1 MAKPTKYTRQP
12 IVSVLGHVD
21 HGKTSLL
28 DYIRGSTV
36 AAREAGAITQH
47 IGATEV
53 PIDAIYTMCGD
64 LLGGKKFSVPGLLFI
79 DTPGHHAFTTLRAR
93 GGSLADIAIL
103 VVDINE
109 GFRPQTHESIS
120 ILRQY
125 KTPFVIA
132 ANKIDA
138 INGWQ
143 RSTSS
148 IEVAAQRIQNQRPMT
163 KRLFEEKLYDLIGVI
178 YDKGFE
184 SDLYFNVKDFT
195 KTIPIIPVSA
205 KTGEGVPELLMILV
219 GLAQRF
225 LEEQLKS
232 ESGPAKGTVLEVK
245 EDVGLGT
252 TVDAIIYS
260 GMLKKEDTI
269 ILGTH
274 DEPLVTKIKALLKP
288 KPMDEIRDPRERF
301 DSVKEVHAACG
312 IKISA
317 PDLDRVVPGAPLR
330 TAHGNEA
337 ELIQEIQQQSQVKI
351 DLDKDGL
358 YIKADTIGSLEA
370 LVKES
375 REKGIHIRKVDI
387 GNISKRDITDTAAVN
402 NTLER
407 VIFAFNV
414 KMLPEAKEEAASTDV
429 TVFNEDVIYT
439 IIENYDE
446 WLGKKKEELEKK
458 RREDYIHPGM
468 IKFLP
473 EYVFRV
479 SHPAVIGIRVLGG
492 RIKVD
497 MRLMDQDGKLIGSIK
512 GMQSENKA
520 IAEAIQGQEVAI
532 SIEGVTVGRQIKGGD
547 IFFTDIPES
556 DAKKLQLLEVLNED
570 EKDVLNKIFDIKR
583 KTNKFWGM

>member
-1 MAKPTKYTRQP
+1 MYMSTSHKHVRQP

-28 DYIRGSTV
+28 DFIRGSTV

-53 PIDAIYTMCGD
+53 PIEAIYAMCGP

-79 DTPGHHAFTTLRAR
+79 DTPGHHAFTTLRTR
-93 GGSLADIAIL
+93 GGSLADLAIL

-109 GFRPQTHESIS
+109 GFRPQTHESIT

-125 KTPFVIA
+125 KTPFIIA

-143 RSTSS
+143 RSDET
-148 IEVAAQRIQNQRPMT
+148 AQSRLQNQRPMT
-163 KRLFEEKLYDLIGVI
+163 KTLFETKLYELIGTI

-184 SDLYFNVKDFT
+184 SDLYFNIKDFR
-195 KTIPIIPVSA
+195 KSIPIIPVSA
-205 KTGEGVPELLMILV
+205 KTGEGIAELLMILV

-225 LEEQLKS
+225 LEEQLRS
-232 ESGPAKGTVLEVK
+232 ETGAGKGTVLEVK

-260 GMLKKEDTI
+260 GVLKKEDTI
-269 ILGTH
+269 IFGTR

-301 DSVKEVHAACG
+301 DSVREVRAACG

-317 PDLDRVVPGAPLR
+317 PNLDLVVPGAPLR
-330 TAHGNEA
+330 VVRGDRAT
-337 ELIQEIQQQSQVKI
+337 LIEEIKNQSQVNI
-351 DLDKDGL
+351 ELDKKGL

-375 REKGIHIRKVDI
+375 REKGIDIRKVEI
-387 GNISKRDITDTAAVN
+387 GNVSRRDISETAAVN
-402 NTLER
+402 NPLER

-414 KMLPEAKEEAASTDV
+414 KILPEAKEELAKSEV
-429 TVFNEDVIYT
+429 TIFNEEVIYT
-439 IIENYDE
+439 ILENYDL
-446 WLGKKKEELEKK
+446 WLAKKKEELEKK

-473 EYVFRV
+473 EYVFRM
-479 SHPAVIGIRVLGG
+479 SHPAVFGVRVLGG

-497 MRLMDQDGKLIGSIK
+497 MRLIDQEGKSIGNIK
-512 GMQSENKA
+512 GMQLDNKP
-520 IAEAIQGQEVAI
+520 ITEALQGAEVAI
-532 SIEGVTVGRQIKGGD
+532 SVEGVTIGRQIKGGD
-547 IFFTDIPES
+547 ILFTDIPES
-556 DAKKLQLLEVLNED
+556 DARKLKIMDVLNED
-570 EKDVLNKIFDIKR
+570 EKDVLNKILDIKR
-583 KTNKFWGM
+583 RTNKFWGM

>member
-1 MAKPTKYTRQP
+1 MTSPPKHVRQP

-53 PIDAIYTMCGD
+53 PIDAIYSMCGQ
-64 LLGGKKFSVPGLLFI
+64 LLGGKTFSVPGLLFI
-79 DTPGHHAFTTLRAR
+79 DTPGHHAFTTLRTR
-93 GGSLADIAIL
+93 GGSLADLAIL

-109 GFRPQTHESIS
+109 GFRPQTHESIT

-125 KTPFVIA
+125 KTPFIIA

-143 RSTSS
+143 SSTD
-148 IEVAAQRIQNQRPMT
+148 IAKNRLQNQRPMIKT
-163 KRLFEEKLYDLIGVI
+163 LFETKLYELIGTI

-184 SDLYFNVKDFT
+184 SDLYFNIKDFR
-195 KTIPIIPVSA
+195 KSIPIIPVSA
-205 KTGEGVPELLMILV
+205 KTGEGVPELLMVLV

-225 LEEQLKS
+225 LEDQLAS
-232 ESGPAKGTVLEVK
+232 ETSAGKGTVLEVK
-245 EDVGLGT
+245 EDIGLGT

-260 GMLKKEDTI
+260 GVLRKEDTI
-269 ILGTH
+269 IFGTRN
-274 DEPLVTKIKALLKP
+274 EPLVTKIKALLKP

-301 DSVKEVHAACG
+301 ESVKEVHAACG

-317 PDLDRVVPGAPLR
+317 PDLDQVVPGAPLR
-330 TAHGNEA
+330 VVYGDEEA
-337 ELIQEIQQQSQVKI
+337 LIEEIKSQSQVKI
-351 DLDKDGL
+351 DLDKDGV

-375 REKGIHIRKVDI
+375 REKGINVRKVEI
-387 GNISKRDITDTAAVN
+387 GNLSRRDIMETVAVN
-402 NTLER
+402 NPLER

-414 KMLPEAKEEAASTDV
+414 KILPEAKEEITNTEVAI
-429 TVFNEDVIYT
+429 FNEDVIYT
-439 IIENYDE
+439 IIEKYDL
-446 WLGKKKEELEKK
+446 WVAKKKEELEKK

-479 SHPAVIGIRVLGG
+479 SHPAVIGVRVLGG
-492 RIKVD
+492 RIKVN
-497 MRLMDQDGKLIGSIK
+497 MRLIDTEGKSIGNIK
-512 GMQSENKA
+512 GLQLDNKA
-520 IAEAIQGQEVAI
+520 ITEALQGAEVAI

-556 DAKKLQLLEVLNED
+556 DAKKLRLLDLLNED

>member
-1 MAKPTKYTRQP
+1 MTASPKHVRQP

-53 PIDAIYTMCGD
+53 PIDAIYSMCGS

-79 DTPGHHAFTTLRAR
+79 DTPGHHAFTTLRTR
-93 GGSLADIAIL
+93 GGSLADLAIL

-109 GFRPQTHESIS
+109 GFRPQTHESIT

-125 KTPFVIA
+125 KTPFIVA

-143 RSTSS
+143 QNQ
-148 IEVAAQRIQNQRPMT
+148 EVAKNRVEQQRPMT
-163 KRLFEEKLYDLIGVI
+163 KTLFETKLYELIGTI

-184 SDLYFNVKDFT
+184 SDLYYNIKDFR
-195 KTIPIIPVSA
+195 KSIPIIPLSA
-205 KTGEGVPELLMILV
+205 KTGEGISELLMVLV

-225 LEEQLKS
+225 LEDQLTS
-232 ESGPAKGTVLEVK
+232 ESGAGKGTVLEVK

-260 GMLKKEDTI
+260 GVLKKEDTI
-269 ILGTH
+269 VFGTRG
-274 DEPLVTKIKALLKP
+274 EPLVTKIKALLKP

-317 PDLDRVVPGAPLR
+317 PNLDQVIPGAPLR
-330 TAHGNEA
+330 VVQGNEGD
-337 ELIQEIQQQSQVKI
+337 LIEEIKRQSQVNI
-351 DLDKDGL
+351 ELDKDGV

-375 REKGIHIRKVDI
+375 REKGINIRKVEI

-402 NTLER
+402 NPLER

-414 KMLPEAKEEAASTDV
+414 KILPEAKEELTKSEV
-429 TVFNEDVIYT
+429 TLFHEDVIYT

-446 WLGKKKEELEKK
+446 WLAKKKEELEKK
-458 RREDYIHPGM
+458 RREDYTHPGM

-473 EYVFRV
+473 EFVFRV
-479 SHPAVIGIRVLGG
+479 SHPAVFGVRVLGG

-497 MRLMDQDGKLIGSIK
+497 MRLIDVDGKSIGTIK
-512 GMQSENKA
+512 GMQLDNKPISEA
-520 IAEAIQGQEVAI
+520 LQGAEVAI
-532 SIEGVTVGRQIKGGD
+532 SVEGVTIGRQIKGGD

-556 DAKKLQLLEVLNED
+556 DARKLQRLDVLNDD
-570 EKDVLNKIFDIKR
+570 EKDVLNKIMDIKR

>member
-1 MAKPTKYTRQP
+1 MTASSKHTRQP

-28 DYIRGSTV
+28 DFIRGSTV

-53 PIDAIYTMCGD
+53 PIEAIYSMCGS
-64 LLGGKKFSVPGLLFI
+64 LLGNKKFSVPGLLFI
-79 DTPGHHAFTTLRAR
+79 DTPGHHAFTTLRTR

-109 GFRPQTHESIS
+109 GFRPQTHESIT

-125 KTPFVIA
+125 KTPFVVA

-143 RSTSS
+143 GSD
-148 IEVAAQRIQNQRPMT
+148 EVAINRLQSQRPMT
-163 KRLFEEKLYDLIGVI
+163 KTLFETRLYELIGAI

-184 SDLYFNVKDFT
+184 SDLYYNIKDFR
-195 KTIPIIPVSA
+195 KSIPIIPLSA
-205 KTGEGVPELLMILV
+205 KTGEGVSELLMVLV

-225 LEEQLKS
+225 LEDQLTS
-232 ESGPAKGTVLEVK
+232 ETNAGKGTVLEVK

-260 GMLKKEDTI
+260 GILKKEDTI
-269 ILGTH
+269 IFGTRN
-274 DEPLVTKIKALLKP
+274 EPLVTKIKALLKP

-301 DSVKEVHAACG
+301 DSVKEIHAACG

-317 PDLDRVVPGAPLR
+317 PDLDLVVPGAPLR
-330 TAHGNEA
+330 VIHGDEA
-337 ELIQEIQQQSQVKI
+337 ELIQEIKNQSQVKI
-351 DLDKDGL
+351 ELDKDGL

-375 REKGIHIRKVDI
+375 REKGINIRKVEI
-387 GNISKRDITDTAAVN
+387 GNISRRDIMETVSLN
-402 NTLER
+402 NPLER

-414 KMLPEAKEEAASTDV
+414 KILPEAKEELTNTDV

-439 IIENYDE
+439 IIENYDI
-446 WLGKKKEELEKK
+446 WQAKKKEEIEKK
-458 RREDYIHPGM
+458 RREDYTHPGM

-479 SHPAVIGIRVLGG
+479 SHPAVIGVRVLGG

-497 MRLMDQDGKLIGSIK
+497 MKLIDQEGKSIGSIK
-512 GMQSENKA
+512 GLQLDNKP
-520 IAEAIQGQEVAI
+520 ITEALQGAEVAI
-532 SIEGVTVGRQIKGGD
+532 SIDGVTVGRQINGGD

-556 DAKKLQLLEVLNED
+556 DAKKLRLMDVLNED
-570 EKDVLNKIFDIKR
+570 EKDVLNKILDIKR

>member
-1 MAKPTKYTRQP
+1 MAGSLKHTRQP

-28 DYIRGSTV
+28 DFIRGSTV

-53 PIDAIYTMCGD
+53 PIDSIYSICGQ
-64 LLGGKKFSVPGLLFI
+64 LLGVKKFSVPGLLFI
-79 DTPGHHAFTTLRAR
+79 DTPGHHAFTTLRTR

-109 GFRPQTHESIS
+109 GFRPQTHESIT

-143 RSTSS
+143 RNDA
-148 IEVAAQRIQNQRPMT
+148 VAKNRLDSQRPMT
-163 KRLFEEKLYDLIGVI
+163 KTLFETKLYELIGII

-184 SDLYFNVKDFT
+184 SDLYFNIKDFR
-195 KTIPIIPVSA
+195 KSIPIIPLSA
-205 KTGEGVPELLMILV
+205 KTGEGIPELLMVLV

-225 LEEQLKS
+225 LEDQLAS
-232 ESGPAKGTVLEVK
+232 ETGAGKGTVLEVK
-245 EDVGLGT
+245 EDIGLGT

-260 GMLKKEDTI
+260 GVLKKEDTI
-269 ILGTH
+269 IFGTRN
-274 DEPLVTKIKALLKP
+274 EPLVTKIKALLKP

-317 PDLDRVVPGAPLR
+317 PNLDLVVPGAPLR
-330 TAHGNEA
+330 VVHGDET
-337 ELIQEIQQQSQVKI
+337 ELIQEIKSQSQVNI
-351 DLDKDGL
+351 ELDKDGL

-375 REKGIHIRKVDI
+375 REKGINIRKVEI
-387 GNISKRDITDTAAVN
+387 GNISRRDIMETAAIN
-402 NTLER
+402 NPLER

-414 KMLPEAKEEAASTDV
+414 KILPEAKDELVNTDV

-439 IIENYDE
+439 IMENYDL
-446 WLGKKKEELEKK
+446 WLSKKKEELEKK

-473 EYVFRV
+473 EFVFRV
-479 SHPAVIGIRVLGG
+479 SHPAVIGVRVLGG
-492 RIKVD
+492 RIKID
-497 MRLMDQDGKLIGSIK
+497 MKLMDQDGKSIGNIK
-512 GMQSENKA
+512 GLQLDNKS
-520 IAEAIQGQEVAI
+520 IAEALQGAEVAI

-556 DAKKLQLLEVLNED
+556 DAKKLRLMDVLNED
-570 EKDVLNKIFDIKR
+570 EKDVLNKILDIKR

>member
-1 MAKPTKYTRQP
+1 MTASKKHVRQP

-53 PIDAIYTMCGD
+53 PIEAIYAMCGP

-79 DTPGHHAFTTLRAR
+79 DTPGHHAFTTLRTR
-93 GGSLADIAIL
+93 GGSLADLAIL

-109 GFRPQTHESIS
+109 GFRPQTHESIT

-125 KTPFVIA
+125 KTPFIVA

-143 RSTSS
+143 QNQ
-148 IEVAAQRIQNQRPMT
+148 EVAKNRVEHQRPMT
-163 KRLFEEKLYDLIGVI
+163 KTLFETKLYELIGTI

-184 SDLYFNVKDFT
+184 SDLYFNIKDFR
-195 KTIPIIPVSA
+195 KSIPIIPISA
-205 KTGEGVPELLMILV
+205 KTGEGIPELLMVLV

-225 LEEQLKS
+225 LEDQLTS
-232 ESGPAKGTVLEVK
+232 ESGAGKGTVLEVK
-245 EDVGLGT
+245 EDIGLGT

-260 GMLKKEDTI
+260 GVLKKEDTI
-269 ILGTH
+269 IFGTR

-317 PDLDRVVPGAPLR
+317 PNLDRVIPGAPLR
-330 TAHGNEA
+330 VVQGNQA
-337 ELIQEIQQQSQVKI
+337 ELIEEIKSQSQVNI
-351 DLDKDGL
+351 ELDKDGL

-375 REKGIHIRKVDI
+375 REKGINIRKVEI
-387 GNISKRDITDTAAVN
+387 GNVSKRDITDTAAIN
-402 NTLER
+402 NPLER

-414 KMLPEAKEEAASTDV
+414 KILPEAKEELAKSEV
-429 TVFNEDVIYT
+429 TLFNEDVIYT

-446 WLGKKKEELEKK
+446 WLAKKKEELEKK
-458 RREDYIHPGM
+458 RREDYTHPGM

-479 SHPAVIGIRVLGG
+479 SHPAVFGVRVLGG

-497 MRLMDQDGKLIGSIK
+497 MRLIDVEGKSIGNIK
-512 GMQSENKA
+512 GMQLDNKPISEA
-520 IAEAIQGQEVAI
+520 LQGAEVAI
-532 SIEGVTVGRQIKGGD
+532 SVEGVTIGRQIKGGD

-556 DAKKLQLLEVLNED
+556 DARKLQRMDVLNDD
-570 EKDVLNKIFDIKR
+570 EKDVLNKIIDIKR

>member
-1 MAKPTKYTRQP
+1 MATSHKHVRQP

-53 PIDAIYTMCGD
+53 PIDAIYSMCGH
-64 LLGGKKFSVPGLLFI
+64 LLGGKTFSVPGLLFI
-79 DTPGHHAFTTLRAR
+79 DTPGHHAFTTLRTR
-93 GGSLADIAIL
+93 GGSLADLAIL

-109 GFRPQTHESIS
+109 GFRPQTHESIM

-125 KTPFVIA
+125 KTPFIVA
-132 ANKIDA
+132 ANKIDG

-143 RSTSS
+143 HSDDIAINRL
-148 IEVAAQRIQNQRPMT
+148 QNQRPMT
-163 KRLFEEKLYDLIGVI
+163 KTLFDTRLYELIGKI

-184 SDLYFNVKDFT
+184 SDLYYNIKDFR
-195 KTIPIIPVSA
+195 KSIPIIPISA
-205 KTGEGVPELLMILV
+205 KTGEGIPELLMVLV

-225 LEEQLKS
+225 LEDQLAS
-232 ESGPAKGTVLEVK
+232 ETGAGKGTVLEVK
-245 EDVGLGT
+245 EDIGLGA

-260 GMLKKEDTI
+260 GILRKEDTI
-269 ILGTH
+269 IFGTR

-301 DSVKEVHAACG
+301 ESVKEVHAACG

-317 PDLDRVVPGAPLR
+317 PNLDRVVPGAPLR
-330 TAHGNEA
+330 VVHGDEA
-337 ELIQEIQQQSQVKI
+337 ELIEEIKSQSQVNI
-351 DLDKDGL
+351 ELDKDGL

-375 REKGIHIRKVDI
+375 REKGITIRKVEI
-387 GNISKRDITDTAAVN
+387 GNISKRDIMETVALN
-402 NTLER
+402 NPLER

-414 KMLPEAKEEAASTDV
+414 KILPEAKEELLNNDV

-439 IIENYDE
+439 IIEKYDL
-446 WLGKKKEELEKK
+446 WSARKKEELEKK
-458 RREDYIHPGM
+458 RREDFIHPGM
-468 IKFLP
+468 VRFLP
-473 EYVFRV
+473 EYVFRI
-479 SHPAVIGIRVLGG
+479 SHPAVFGVRVLSG

-497 MRLMDQDGKLIGSIK
+497 MRLMDQDGKSIGNIK
-512 GMQSENKA
+512 GLQLDNKA
-520 IAEAIQGQEVAI
+520 ITEALQGAEVAI
-532 SIEGVTVGRQIKGGD
+532 SIDGITIGRQIKGGD

-556 DAKKLQLLEVLNED
+556 DAKKLRLMDVLNED
-570 EKDVLNKIFDIKR
+570 EKDVLNKILDIKR

>member
-53 PIDAIYTMCGD
+53 PIDAIYAMCGA

-143 RSTSS
+143 PSTSS
-148 IEVAAQRIQNQRPMT
+148 IEIAAQRIQSQRPMT
-163 KRLFEEKLYDLIGVI
+163 KRLFEEKLYELIGVI

-232 ESGPAKGTVLEVK
+232 ETGPAKGTILEVK

-260 GMLKKEDTI
+260 GVLKKEDTI
-269 ILGTH
+269 ILGTR
-274 DEPLVTKIKALLKP
+274 DQPLVTKIKALLKP

-330 TAHGNEA
+330 TVHGNEA

-375 REKGIHIRKVDI
+375 QEKGIHIRKVDI
-387 GNISKRDITDTAAVN
+387 GNLSKRDITDTAAVN
-402 NTLER
+402 NPLER

-414 KMLPEAKEEAASTDV
+414 KILPEAKEEAASTDV

-446 WLGKKKEELEKK
+446 WLARKKEDLEKK

-497 MRLMDQDGKLIGSIK
+497 MRLMDQDGKLIGNIK
-512 GMQSENKA
+512 GMQSENKP
-520 IAEAIQGQEVAI
+520 IVEAIQGQEVAI

-556 DAKKLQLLEVLNED
+556 DAKKLKLLEVLNED
-570 EKDVLNKIFDIKR
+570 EKDVLNKILEIKR
-583 KTNKFWGM
+583 KANKFWGM

>member
-1 MAKPTKYTRQP
+1 MPISQKHARQP

-28 DYIRGSTV
+28 DFIRGSTV

-53 PIDAIYTMCGD
+53 PIDAIYAMCGH
-64 LLGGKKFSVPGLLFI
+64 LLGKKQFSVPGLLFI
-79 DTPGHHAFTTLRAR
+79 DTPGHHAFTTLRTR
-93 GGSLADIAIL
+93 GGSLADLAIL
-103 VVDINE
+103 VIDINE
-109 GFRPQTHESIS
+109 GFRPQTHESIT

-125 KTPFVIA
+125 KTPFIVA

-138 INGWQ
+138 IHGWQ
-143 RSTSS
+143 RSDD
-148 IEVAAQRIQNQRPMT
+148 IAKNRLQNQRPMVKT
-163 KRLFEEKLYDLIGVI
+163 LFETKLYELIGTI

-184 SDLYFNVKDFT
+184 SDLYFNIKDFS
-195 KTIPIIPVSA
+195 KSIPIVPLSA
-205 KTGEGVPELLMILV
+205 KTGEGIPEMLMVLV

-225 LEEQLKS
+225 LEDQLTS
-232 ESGPAKGTVLEVK
+232 ETGAGKGTVLEVK
-245 EDVGLGT
+245 EDIGLGT
-252 TVDAIIYS
+252 TVDAIVYS
-260 GMLKKEDTI
+260 GVLKKEDTI
-269 ILGTH
+269 IFGTR

-301 DSVKEVHAACG
+301 ESVKEVHAACG

-317 PDLDRVVPGAPLR
+317 PNLDYVIPGAPLR
-330 TAHGNEA
+330 VVQGDQK
-337 ELIQEIQQQSQVKI
+337 ELIQEIKSQSQVKI
-351 DLDKDGL
+351 ELDKDGL
-358 YIKADTIGSLEA
+358 FIKADTIGSLEA

-375 REKGIHIRKVDI
+375 RDKAINVRKVEI
-387 GNISKRDITDTAAVN
+387 GNISRRDIMETAAVTN
-402 NTLER
+402 SLER

-414 KMLPEAKEEAASTDV
+414 KILPEAKEELANADV
-429 TVFNEDVIYT
+429 TIFNEDVIYT
-439 IIENYDE
+439 IIENYDL
-446 WLGKKKEELEKK
+446 WVIKKKEELEKK
-458 RREDYIHPGM
+458 RREDFTHPGM

-479 SHPAVIGIRVLGG
+479 SHPAVIGVRVLGG

-497 MRLMDQDGKLIGSIK
+497 MRLMDQEGKSIGNIK
-512 GMQSENKA
+512 GLQSDNKS
-520 IAEAIQGQEVAI
+520 INEALQGAEVAI
-532 SIEGVTVGRQIKGGD
+532 SIDGVTVGRQIKGGD

-556 DAKKLQLLEVLNED
+556 DAKKLRLMDVLNED

>member
-1 MAKPTKYTRQP
+1 MTASQKHVRQP

-53 PIDAIYTMCGD
+53 PIEAIYAMCGP

-79 DTPGHHAFTTLRAR
+79 DTPGHHAFTTLRTR
-93 GGSLADIAIL
+93 GGSLADLAIL

-109 GFRPQTHESIS
+109 GFRPQTHESIT

-125 KTPFVIA
+125 KTPFIVA

-138 INGWQ
+138 ISGWQ
-143 RSTSS
+143 RNND
-148 IEVAAQRIQNQRPMT
+148 VARNRLENQRPMVKT
-163 KRLFEEKLYDLIGVI
+163 LFETKLYELIGII

-184 SDLYFNVKDFT
+184 SDLYFNIKDFR
-195 KTIPIIPVSA
+195 KSIPIIPVSA
-205 KTGEGVPELLMILV
+205 KTGEGIPELLMVLV

-225 LEEQLKS
+225 LEDQLAS
-232 ESGPAKGTVLEVK
+232 ETGAGKGTVLEVK

-260 GMLKKEDTI
+260 GVLKKEDTI
-269 ILGTH
+269 IFGTR

-288 KPMDEIRDPRERF
+288 RPMDEIRDPRERF
-301 DSVKEVHAACG
+301 ESVKEVHAACG

-330 TAHGNEA
+330 VVHGDEM
-337 ELIQEIQQQSQVKI
+337 ELIQEIKSQSQVNI
-351 DLDKDGL
+351 ELDKDGL

-375 REKGIHIRKVDI
+375 REKGINIRKVEI
-387 GNISKRDITDTAAVN
+387 GNISRRDIMETAAITN
-402 NTLER
+402 PLER
-407 VIFAFNV
+407 VIFAFSV
-414 KMLPEAKEEAASTDV
+414 KILPEAKEELVKSEV
-429 TVFNEDVIYT
+429 TIFNEDVIYT
-439 IIENYDE
+439 IIENYDL
-446 WLGKKKEELEKK
+446 WLAKKKEELEKK

-468 IKFLP
+468 IRFLP
-473 EYVFRV
+473 EYVFRI
-479 SHPAVIGIRVLGG
+479 SHPAVFGVRVLGG
-492 RIKVD
+492 RIKID
-497 MRLMDQDGKLIGSIK
+497 MRLIDQEGKNIGNIK
-512 GMQSENKA
+512 GMQLENKP
-520 IAEAIQGQEVAI
+520 ITEALQGAEVAI
-532 SIEGVTVGRQIKGGD
+532 SVEGITIGRQIKGGD

-556 DAKKLQLLEVLNED
+556 DARKLQRMNVLNED
-570 EKDVLNKIFDIKR
+570 EKDVLNKIIDIKR